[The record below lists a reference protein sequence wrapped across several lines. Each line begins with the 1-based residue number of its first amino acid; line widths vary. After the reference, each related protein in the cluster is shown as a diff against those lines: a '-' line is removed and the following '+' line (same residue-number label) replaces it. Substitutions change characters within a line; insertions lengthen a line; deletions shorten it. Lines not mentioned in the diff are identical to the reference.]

1 MSGTQNGLPPAGG
14 LREDPAAETAGSRE
28 EQARSVREAPAA
40 QAEEGQPQKQKSGLR
55 EKLFSEGNVMRLIRL
70 VLLALITA
78 SGVVVSIAAF
88 GGSRWLEQG
97 QGQGRSIAFASV
109 TVGIS
114 AALIFSM
121 AMKVFVSKRF
131 SSKIGW
137 YVVDVL
143 LLMALT
149 VFSEE
154 YAYLSYAIV
163 LSEFYLSAPAL
174 RDDMIMFGVCLGLY
188 TIIYVVV
195 AAILRTLT
203 NAFQASSEYFVAL
216 VVFVLHFI
224 IFNFAMVVWRKN
236 RQIEENLREIEQSR
250 NELLH
255 AYDKLEEATVIEE
268 RNRIAKDIHDTAGH
282 SLTTVIMQTE
292 AARLALDKD
301 PQKAKQC
308 ITAANLQAKNCLEQL
323 RSSVHL
329 LSGKRENVT
338 FKEYLETILEES
350 AVGTELHMRSI
361 IDDIELT
368 DEAERFIANSL
379 HECLANGIRH
389 GGGTA
394 FLFEF
399 RDAGNFVE
407 FFFSDNGKGVN
418 MKEFKE
424 GFGLSGMRAKAESM
438 GGMVN
443 FSSEE
448 GEGFEIR
455 LSLPRSVKRDQKRSE
470 SV

>member
-1 MSGTQNGLPPAGG
+1 MHHGGEPAG
-14 LREDPAAETAGSRE
+14 E
-28 EQARSVREAPAA
+28 
-40 QAEEGQPQKQKSGLR
+40 
-55 EKLFSEGNVMRLIRL
+55 
-70 VLLALITA
+70 
-78 SGVVVSIAAF
+78 
-88 GGSRWLEQG
+88 
-97 QGQGRSIAFASV
+97 
-109 TVGIS
+109 
-114 AALIFSM
+114 
-121 AMKVFVSKRF
+121 
-131 SSKIGW
+131 
-137 YVVDVL
+137 
-143 LLMALT
+143 
-149 VFSEE
+149 
-154 YAYLSYAIV
+154 
-163 LSEFYLSAPAL
+163 
-174 RDDMIMFGVCLGLY
+174 
-188 TIIYVVV
+188 
-195 AAILRTLT
+195 
-203 NAFQASSEYFVAL
+203 
-216 VVFVLHFI
+216 
-224 IFNFAMVVWRKN
+224 
-236 RQIEENLREIEQSR
+236 
-250 NELLH
+250 
-255 AYDKLEEATVIEE
+255 
-268 RNRIAKDIHDTAGH
+268 
-282 SLTTVIMQTE
+282 
-292 AARLALDKD
+292 
-301 PQKAKQC
+301 
-308 ITAANLQAKNCLEQL
+308 NCLEQL

-329 LSGKRENVT
+329 LSGKCENVT

>member
-14 LREDPAAETAGSRE
+14 LREEPAAEAAPSPE

-40 QAEEGQPQKQKSGLR
+40 QAEEGQPQKQRSGLR

-97 QGQGRSIAFASV
+97 QGQGRSIAFACV

-188 TIIYVVV
+188 T
-195 AAILRTLT
+195 
-203 NAFQASSEYFVAL
+203 
-216 VVFVLHFI
+216 
-224 IFNFAMVVWRKN
+224 
-236 RQIEENLREIEQSR
+236 
-250 NELLH
+250 
-255 AYDKLEEATVIEE
+255 VI
-268 RNRIAKDIHDTAGH
+268 
-282 SLTTVIMQTE
+282 
-292 AARLALDKD
+292 
-301 PQKAKQC
+301 
-308 ITAANLQAKNCLEQL
+308 
-323 RSSVHL
+323 
-329 LSGKRENVT
+329 
-338 FKEYLETILEES
+338 
-350 AVGTELHMRSI
+350 
-361 IDDIELT
+361 
-368 DEAERFIANSL
+368 
-379 HECLANGIRH
+379 
-389 GGGTA
+389 
-394 FLFEF
+394 
-399 RDAGNFVE
+399 
-407 FFFSDNGKGVN
+407 
-418 MKEFKE
+418 
-424 GFGLSGMRAKAESM
+424 
-438 GGMVN
+438 
-443 FSSEE
+443 
-448 GEGFEIR
+448 
-455 LSLPRSVKRDQKRSE
+455 
-470 SV
+470 